1 MNPDLFTAWQ
11 RRVLANALVALAIA
25 FLVTL
30 TGAGLL
36 AAAALFAQL
45 QWVLLPVA
53 IGMLIAYLLMPA
65 VDWLNT
71 KRHWSR
77 TRAVLIVF
85 GLGAV
90 IVTGAVA
97 LTLPMIIQ
105 ELTDV
110 ASKMPDQIRRAATA
124 ISGLAEGVRTA
135 KTPGAWPKF
144 VDQLTTS
151 VNNSLPDMARHLT
164 TMLPQVL
171 SNTISLVSAIVGFL
185 IIPIYVYY
193 FLKDPEYFASNWKL
207 YVPVANAAVRD
218 DIIHVVGEIN
228 RSVQAFFR
236 GQCIVAACV
245 GALSAFGFCIIGVDF
260 ALLLGIWVGLFDL
273 VPLFGVVAGA
283 FPAALIAY
291 AQHGSWQLPT
301 QAIAVC
307 VGVHLI
313 ENWILSPR
321 IVGDKTGLHPVT
333 VVLSILIWGHLLG
346 FIGVLLAVPLT
357 STLTVLFRHYLWR
370 RLPEKS

>member
-1 MNPDLFTAWQ
+1 MNPDLFTPWQ

-25 FLVTL
+25 FLVVL
-30 TGAGLL
+30 TAAGVL
-36 AAAALFAQL
+36 AAASLFTQL

-65 VDWLNT
+65 VDWLHMN
-71 KRHWSR
+71 RHWSR
-77 TRAVLIVF
+77 TTAVLIVF

-110 ASKMPDQIRRAATA
+110 ASKMPDQIRRVATA
-124 ISGLAEGVRTA
+124 VSGLAEGMRAARTA
-135 KTPGAWPKF
+135 GAWPKF

-151 VNNSLPDMARHLT
+151 INNSLPDMARHLT

-171 SNTISLVSAIVGFL
+171 SNTFSLLSAVVGFL

-193 FLKDPEYFASNWKL
+193 FLKDPEYFSSNWKL
-207 YVPVANAAVRD
+207 YVPVANTTVRD

-228 RSVQAFFR
+228 QSVQAFFR

-245 GALSAFGFCIIGVDF
+245 GALSALGFYIIGIDF

-291 AQHGSWQLPT
+291 SKHGGWELPA

-307 VGVHLI
+307 VVVHLI

-321 IVGDKTGLHPVT
+321 IVGNKTGLHPVT

-357 STLTVLFRHYLWR
+357 STLTVLFRHYLWK
-370 RLPEKS
+370 RLPAKS